1 MQELLYK
8 TGMTN
13 QDIVNYLK
21 SLNID
26 RYTDIY
32 ADSSEPKSIEEI
44 YRA

>member
-1 MQELLYK
+1 
-8 TGMTN
+8 MTN

-21 SLNID
+21 TLNID
-26 RYTDIY
+26 RYVNIW